1 MLKLAPY
8 LAIGWVLGTY
18 FQLQQ
23 ENIWE
28 VQTIL
33 AVAALSLA
41 LFMCAW
47 ALTQL
52 SQAKKLN
59 SRFRYQA
66 LRGLQLFCL
75 LLASGAF
82 AMSLINLRCL
92 LQDHRQLV
100 REIEGQDIRVTGM
113 VASLPVQN
121 AMGVRFNFEIKSA
134 SHLDTKLPIPL
145 PAWVELSWY
154 DREGG
159 GLGGVLAWA
168 DLHPG
173 DTWQFVVRF
182 KAAHGLRNPGGFDQ
196 ELWLWERGVMATGV
210 VRSGKRDAAPQKL
223 SASWLYPI
231 SQARQFIRSRIAMS
245 LASVDHPSQI
255 HAGVIAALVMGDQG
269 AIVRADWDLFRATG
283 VAHLMSISGL
293 HITLWAWLFAR
304 VIGLVWRWTAKTG
317 SALCLLWP
325 APTVS
330 AWGGA
335 ILATLYALFA
345 GWGLPAQRTILMLW
359 VIVLV
364 QSLGLRWPRIWVWAL
379 AFWVLVVWDPWA
391 LLQAGFWLSFVA
403 VGALMLGSP
412 VHVSLRTNKRI
423 NDPELVQEDGLKD
436 FRLNM
441 GNSIWQGFLV
451 LAKEQWVVM
460 IALTPLSI
468 LYFGQVS
475 LIGILA
481 NFVAIPWVTWLV
493 TPLAMLGILFSPFW
507 QVALHALQPL
517 MVLLEM
523 MSQLPGSVWVM
534 PVPPVVIGTFAV
546 LGGLLFLQVWP
557 WALRCWGILFLIPAF
572 LWQEPKPSEGH
583 FDLWFADVGQG
594 NAVIVR
600 TANHALLYDTGPQ
613 YSENSDAGQRVLVP
627 LMSRMG
633 IQLDRLILS
642 HRDSDHTGGAATVLE
657 AQKAA
662 KVWASLEDGHPLSNL
677 RAVNVCLAGQ
687 KWTWDGVQFEFL
699 HPTPADLLIK
709 SSSNANSCVLRI
721 DARQDAS
728 FQNKHHEEEPAKS
741 SALLVG
747 DIEAIQEYALLQRS
761 ALKPVGVLLVP
772 HHGSQTSSS
781 AAFIAALMPQWAVV
795 QAGYL
800 NRYGHPSPKVV
811 ERYESMGVKLVSS
824 PDCGAAHWQSV
835 KPHQLECERA
845 LRKRYWQYRSH

>member
-245 LASVDHPSQI
+245 LA
-255 HAGVIAALVMGDQG
+255 
-269 AIVRADWDLFRATG
+269 
-283 VAHLMSISGL
+283 
-293 HITLWAWLFAR
+293 
-304 VIGLVWRWTAKTG
+304 
-317 SALCLLWP
+317 
-325 APTVS
+325 
-330 AWGGA
+330 
-335 ILATLYALFA
+335 
-345 GWGLPAQRTILMLW
+345 
-359 VIVLV
+359 
-364 QSLGLRWPRIWVWAL
+364 
-379 AFWVLVVWDPWA
+379 
-391 LLQAGFWLSFVA
+391 
-403 VGALMLGSP
+403 
-412 VHVSLRTNKRI
+412 
-423 NDPELVQEDGLKD
+423 
-436 FRLNM
+436 
-441 GNSIWQGFLV
+441 
-451 LAKEQWVVM
+451 
-460 IALTPLSI
+460 
-468 LYFGQVS
+468 
-475 LIGILA
+475 
-481 NFVAIPWVTWLV
+481 
-493 TPLAMLGILFSPFW
+493 
-507 QVALHALQPL
+507 
-517 MVLLEM
+517 
-523 MSQLPGSVWVM
+523 
-534 PVPPVVIGTFAV
+534 
-546 LGGLLFLQVWP
+546 
-557 WALRCWGILFLIPAF
+557 
-572 LWQEPKPSEGH
+572 
-583 FDLWFADVGQG
+583 
-594 NAVIVR
+594 
-600 TANHALLYDTGPQ
+600 
-613 YSENSDAGQRVLVP
+613 
-627 LMSRMG
+627 
-633 IQLDRLILS
+633 
-642 HRDSDHTGGAATVLE
+642 
-657 AQKAA
+657 
-662 KVWASLEDGHPLSNL
+662 
-677 RAVNVCLAGQ
+677 
-687 KWTWDGVQFEFL
+687 
-699 HPTPADLLIK
+699 
-709 SSSNANSCVLRI
+709 
-721 DARQDAS
+721 
-728 FQNKHHEEEPAKS
+728 
-741 SALLVG
+741 
-747 DIEAIQEYALLQRS
+747 
-761 ALKPVGVLLVP
+761 
-772 HHGSQTSSS
+772 
-781 AAFIAALMPQWAVV
+781 
-795 QAGYL
+795 
-800 NRYGHPSPKVV
+800 
-811 ERYESMGVKLVSS
+811 
-824 PDCGAAHWQSV
+824 
-835 KPHQLECERA
+835 
-845 LRKRYWQYRSH
+845 